1 MRSDN
6 LQIIIEILA
15 ALESQLD
22 NEPGNLNWRTF
33 SPETLGVSV
42 ERWARLMTMLEE
54 EKLVKGFSFT
64 VEKGRIINNSHDA
77 RITLKGLRY
86 LKEEG

>member
-1 MRSDN
+1 MRNDN
-6 LQIIIEILA
+6 FQIIIEILA

-22 NEPGNLNWRTF
+22 NKPGNLNWRIF

-42 ERWARLMTMLEE
+42 ERWARIITMLEE
-54 EKLVKGFSFT
+54 EKLVKGFSF
-64 VEKGRIINNSHDA
+64 VIENGKIINNSRDG
-77 RITLKGLRY
+77 RITLKGLKY

>member
-1 MRSDN
+1 MRNDN
-6 LQIIIEILA
+6 FQIIIEILS

-22 NEPGNLNWRTF
+22 NEPGNLNWRMF

-42 ERWARLMTMLEE
+42 PRWARIITMLEE
-54 EKLVKGFSFT
+54 EKFVKGFSF
-64 VEKGRIINNSHDA
+64 VIENGKIINNSRDA
-77 RITLKGLRY
+77 RITFKGLKY

>member
-1 MRSDN
+1 MRNDN
-6 LQIIIEILA
+6 FQIIIEILD

-22 NEPGNLNWRTF
+22 NEPGNLNWRMF
-33 SPETLGVSV
+33 APETLGVSV
-42 ERWARLMTMLEE
+42 ERWSRIITMLEE

-64 VEKGRIINNSHDA
+64 VEKGKIINNSRDP